1 MFKRETA
8 QTLNMSEREENMT
21 FEDLLSVY
29 SINIEIKKI
38 QEEIQRLR
46 EQNFFKPNV
55 ISDMPRGGTGKD
67 MLVEYAEESKRLDD
81 MLNYSLSRLQKKR
94 TEIEEF
100 ISSIEDNETRLIVR
114 LRCIN
119 NMDWQQIGGELGMER
134 TTVSKKFYN
143 FLDKQGIIRRKNKLS
158 HISRGNVIK

>member
-1 MFKRETA
+1 
-8 QTLNMSEREENMT
+8 MSEREENMT
-21 FEDLLSVY
+21 FEDLLSVH

-46 EQNFFKPNV
+46 EQNFFKPN
-55 ISDMPRGGTGKD
+55 IITDMPKGGTGKD

-81 MLNYSLSRLQKKR
+81 MLNYSLARLQKKR

-119 NMDWQQIGGELGMER
+119 NMDWQQIGDELALHR
-134 TTVSKKFYN
+134 TTASKKFYD
-143 FLDKQGIIRRKNKLS
+143 FLDSQGIIKKNKLS
-158 HISRGNVIK
+158 HNSHGNVIK

>member
-1 MFKRETA
+1 
-8 QTLNMSEREENMT
+8 MSEREENMT

-46 EQNFFKPNV
+46 EQNFFKPNI

-81 MLNYSLSRLQKKR
+81 MLNYSLTRLQKKR

-100 ISSIEDNETRLIVR
+100 ISSIEDNENRLIVR

-119 NMDWQQIGGELGMER
+119 NMDWQQIGDELGMER

-143 FLDKQGIIRRKNKLS
+143 FLDKQGIIRRKK
-158 HISRGNVIK
+158 